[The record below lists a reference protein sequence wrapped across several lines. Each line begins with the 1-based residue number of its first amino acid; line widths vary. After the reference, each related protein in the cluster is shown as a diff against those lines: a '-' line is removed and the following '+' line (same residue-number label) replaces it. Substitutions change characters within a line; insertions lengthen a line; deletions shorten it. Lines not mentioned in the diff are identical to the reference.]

1 MIDKL
6 IYSFFGSIDKIFEK
20 LNKIVD
26 DVYTFD
32 FPNCKNKKHERH
44 KKINRV
50 HKKLKSFLNNSNSFR
65 HGLQIFGF

>member
-6 IYSFFGSIDKIFEK
+6 IYSFFGSIDRIFEK

-32 FPNCKNKKHERH
+32 FPNCKKK
-44 KKINRV
+44 KTKNVKSPDNRMNFP
-50 HKKLKSFLNNSNSFR
+50 LD
-65 HGLQIFGF
+65 